1 MIKATLPLALQA
13 VAGKIRT
20 LFPGAEVLPDEIEQD
35 VSGAFYLS
43 TAAASASPRLSG
55 TLYRNTTFDVKYFL
69 TNGDNLAFA
78 QWQDMML
85 ENFHTVTLRDGAE
98 EQILHCRNIETRR
111 DDSRYYELIFD
122 ISVLFTDIPDGEK
135 METFDLKERLK
146 AYGEK

>member
-1 MIKATLPLALQA
+1 MIKPTLPLVLDAI
-13 VAGKIRT
+13 AGQLLA
-20 LFPGAEVLPDEIEQD
+20 LFPGTRVQADEIQQD
-35 VSGAFYLS
+35 VSGTFYLS

-78 QWQDMML
+78 QWQDIML
-85 ENFHTVTLRDGAE
+85 ENFHTITLRDGAE
-98 EQILHCRNIETRR
+98 EQILHCRNVESRR